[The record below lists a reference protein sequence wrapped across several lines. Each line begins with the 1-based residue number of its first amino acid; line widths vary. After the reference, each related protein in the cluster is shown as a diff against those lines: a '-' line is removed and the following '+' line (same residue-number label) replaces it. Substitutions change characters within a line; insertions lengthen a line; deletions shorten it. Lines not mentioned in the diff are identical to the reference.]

1 MIDSGRQTT
10 DAYLGLGT
18 NLGDRKANLERA
30 VQMIRERI
38 GDIVALSSFVCTKPW
53 GFESENKFLNAVVR
67 VSTEMSPRAIL
78 AAAKEIEKEMGRTQK
93 SVGGIYHDRI
103 IDIDILLYGDL
114 VLQSEDLVIPHPLM
128 ASRDFVM
135 IPMAEIAPG
144 LIHPVLGKT
153 MLELSNPAERNT

>member
-38 GDIVALSSFVCTKPW
+38 GDIVALSSFVCTEPW

-103 IDIDILLYGDL
+103 IDIDILLYGNL

-128 ASRDFVM
+128 TSRDFVM

>member
-38 GDIVALSSFVCTKPW
+38 GDIVALSSFVCTEPW

-78 AAAKEIEKEMGRTQK
+78 AAAKEIEKEMGRSQK

-128 ASRDFVM
+128 TTRDFVM

>member
-38 GDIVALSSFVCTKPW
+38 GDIVALSSFVCTEPW

-128 ASRDFVM
+128 TSRDFVM

-153 MLELSNPAERNT
+153 MLELSNSAERDT

>member
-38 GDIVALSSFVCTKPW
+38 GDIVALSSFVCTEPW

-128 ASRDFVM
+128 TSRDFVM